1 MPRAVDLREEYRR
14 RGTGDT
20 LDGMLRTAAVLCWL
34 LAAGFGLPDIPAIAH
49 VARGD
54 GVWYFM
60 GFPTYGHGP
69 FEQIGLPTTVPLLVA
84 FLLVAVAE
92 VVAGVLLWNGRRAGS
107 VLANVLLPVEL
118 VFWIGFALPFGPI
131 LGLLRTLLII
141 LAARRGRAGEIDA
154 HRPTG

>member
-1 MPRAVDLREEYRR
+1 MRRA
-14 RGTGDT
+14 
-20 LDGMLRTAAVLCWL
+20 AAVLCWL
-34 LAAGFGLPDIPAIAH
+34 LAAGFGLPDIPAIAN

-69 FEQIGLPTTVPLLVA
+69 FEQIGIPTTVPLLVA

-92 VVAGVLLWNGRRAGS
+92 AVAGVLLWNGRRAGS
-107 VLANVLLPVEL
+107 VLANVLLPIEL

-131 LGLLRTLLII
+131 IGLARTILII
-141 LAARRGRAGEIDA
+141 IATRRDRAGEIA
-154 HRPTG
+154 ARRPTG